1 MKGLVITTDNL
12 MRIEEFTAPVYKS
25 IGRAVG
31 GYIEIV
37 HPRGLTSPYC
47 MVVNE
52 EGLLIGLPLNL
63 LGSTLYDTFR
73 HGNPIVGN
81 IVLLKEGFV
90 DGERDLIG
98 LDDDDIR
105 ILAALVSAI
114 SGDRVRWGGEAQ

>member
-12 MRIEEFTAPVYKS
+12 MRIEEFTAPFYKS
-25 IGRAVG
+25 IGRVVG

-63 LGSTLYDTFR
+63 FGSILYETFR

-90 DGERDLIG
+90 EGERDFIG

-105 ILAALVSAI
+105 TLAALVSAEI
-114 SGDRVRWGGEAQ
+114 GDGVKWESEAQ